1 MIQHQTR
8 LAAARVDGHMDG
20 WMDGWAD
27 GWWVAGQARD
37 GAVYTEVTPGCP
49 V

>member
-1 MIQHQTR
+1 
-8 LAAARVDGHMDG
+8 MDG

-27 GWWVAGQARD
+27 GWMD
-37 GAVYTEVTPGCP
+37 GWMGGGVCVTKYICLGFCFLRANSENEISNGF